1 MKKTKRQI
9 KFDAAPVN
17 QDIISSDLPD
27 IGLIA
32 VNGINDPKPN
42 IKIVDNQIIE
52 MDGVSIDNF
61 DSIDTF
67 IARYGIN
74 IPIAKQA
81 MSIDSI
87 DIAKM
92 IVDINIPRSDVIN
105 LCCGLTPAKLVEVA
119 SQLNVVETMMG
130 QMKMRA
136 RKKPANQAHVVNII
150 DNPVLLAADAAEAAF
165 RGFAEQETTCTVARM
180 GPLNAL
186 ALLVG
191 SQIGR
196 PGVITQCSL
205 EEASEL
211 KIGMK
216 GLTSYAETISVYGTE
231 AVMSDGGDTPWSKS
245 FLASAYASRGIKM
258 RFSSGSGSEVMMGNA
273 EKKSM
278 LYLEARCIWLTKACG
293 SQGVQNGSI
302 DALPLSTSVPGGM
315 KAVASENLI
324 ASMLG
329 LEVASGNDTHFSH
342 SLARSISKTMMQM
355 LPGTD
360 LINSGYS
367 SVPNSDNTFAGST
380 LDCDNYPDIYMLQ
393 RDMQIDSGIHP
404 IKERD
409 VIAIRAHAAKAL
421 QTIFY
426 ALDFPEIT
434 NEEINSAIYAYS
446 SKDMPKRKVSEDI
459 SAANQI
465 MTSKLTAFDIVKI
478 LYQNGFESD
487 AESILTMLRQRLSGD
502 YLQTSA
508 IFNEDFQVLSV
519 INNENDYIGPGTGY
533 RISPDR
539 WTSLQENIPCV
550 VPETYVSKVPVLENM
565 TICELSAAEKGN
577 ASDEIIIALSPSF
590 GTTQTKT
597 ITDIPHYIILREVAA
612 GIEEEGLVPRFIK
625 CFHSSDLAIIAST
638 GSRLSGS
645 GIAIGIQ
652 SKGTTVVH
660 HSSLV
665 PLDNLELFPLSPLY
679 TSQTYRHIGKNAARY
694 AKGLTPEPIY
704 GQCDMSIRYYML
716 KSTILHNHETNQIVP
731 NKKPVNLGIN
741 FL

>member
-9 KFDAAPVN
+9 QFDEALVN
-17 QDIISSDLPD
+17 KDIISSEMPD

-32 VNGINDPKPN
+32 TNSANDPKPS
-42 IKIVDNQIIE
+42 IKVVSGKIVE
-52 MDGVSIDNF
+52 MDGVSIENF
-61 DSIDTF
+61 DSLDTF
-67 IARYGIN
+67 ISQYGIN
-74 IPIAKQA
+74 IESAERA
-81 MSIDSI
+81 MAMDST

-92 IVDINIPRSDVIN
+92 IVDINVSRNELID
-105 LCCGLTPAKLVEVA
+105 LCCGLTPAKLVEVV
-119 SQLNVVETMMG
+119 SKLNVVEIMMG

-136 RKKPANQAHVVNII
+136 RCTPANQAHVVNII

-186 ALLVG
+186 SLLVG

-216 GLTSYAETISVYGTE
+216 GFTSYAETISVYGTE
-231 AVMSDGGDTPWSKS
+231 AVMTDGGDTPWSKA

-293 SQGVQNGSI
+293 AQGVQNGSI
-302 DALPLSTSVPGGM
+302 DALPISTSVPAGM

-367 SVPNSDNTFAGST
+367 SVPNFDNTFAGST
-380 LDCDNYPDIYMLQ
+380 LDCDNYPDFYMLQ
-393 RDMQIDSGIHP
+393 RDMQIDGGLHP
-404 IKERD
+404 VKEED
-409 VIAIRAHAAKAL
+409 VIMIRSRAAKAL
-421 QTIFY
+421 QAIYY

-434 NEEINSAIYAYS
+434 NEEVDAAVYAYS
-446 SKDMPKRKVSEDI
+446 SKDMPPRQVAEDI
-459 SAANQI
+459 KAANQI
-465 MTSKLTAFDIVKI
+465 MNSDLTVFDIVKI
-478 LYQNGFESD
+478 LYENGYEFD
-487 AESILTMLRQRLSGD
+487 AKQILSMLHQRLAGD

-508 IFNEDFQVLSV
+508 ILTKDFRVLSA
-519 INNENDYIGPGTGY
+519 INNRNDYAGPGSGY
-533 RISPDR
+533 HISDER
-539 WTSLQENIPCV
+539 WRTLKENMPCV
-550 VPETYVSKVPVLENM
+550 TPNSYIEEKPILENM
-565 TICELSAAEKGN
+565 TLTELGIAQKGTSA
-577 ASDEIIIALSPSF
+577 DEILIALSPSF
-590 GTTQTKT
+590 GTTQVKT
-597 ITDIPHYIILREVAA
+597 ITEIPHYIILRELGA
-612 GIEEEGLVPRFIK
+612 GIEEEGLSPRFIK
-625 CFHSSDLAIIAST
+625 CFHSSDLSVIAST

-645 GIAIGIQ
+645 GISIGIQ
-652 SKGTTVVH
+652 AKGTTVIH
-660 HSSLV
+660 HKDLV
-665 PLDNLELFPLSPLY
+665 PLDNLELFSLSPLY
-679 TSQTYRHIGKNAARY
+679 TPETYRHIGKNAAKY
-694 AKGLTPEPIY
+694 AKGLTPEPIS

-716 KSTILHNHETNQIVP
+716 KATVLHNHETRQIIAD
-731 NKKPVNLGIN
+731 KQPVDVQIS